1 MNLEPFRRFIQLRE
15 EKAALNA
22 QVKALNEQIEHLAVS
37 LPNLLMDEGLD
48 SINLDGHVLF
58 CKDAAY
64 AKAKG
69 GDYSRLTEALMQ
81 HGYQSLCRAGSRDL
95 NTLWNSLI
103 KEGEEIPEWLQEV
116 AEKETDLKL
125 TARKQPKKK

>member
-15 EKAALNA
+15 EKTALNA
-22 QVKALNEQIEHLAVS
+22 QVKALNEQIEALAVS
-37 LPNLLMDEGLD
+37 LPNTLMEEGLD
-48 SINLDGHVLF
+48 SINLDGHTLF

-64 AKAKG
+64 AKAKD
-69 GDYSRLTEALMQ
+69 GDYHRLTEVLME

-95 NTLWNSLI
+95 NTLWNSLQ
-103 KEGEEIPEWLQEV
+103 KEDEEIPEWLKEV